1 MLHLIWFFLSSR
13 SNQRAMLWLT
23 TKPKRSP
30 ESYLEEVNPAV
41 RYPDSLHGTVIDF
54 FKIWQL
60 SLQVIWSIS
69 MVRLSERHPG
79 ISHLKKYLVLY
90 YFLITVLP
98 SSSSLYYQTR
108 RQSYKAFWDT
118 WLLYP
123 RHLHM
128 TSKEAF
134 SVDDYTAPCTL
145 LGLKYLKWMMRMRPD
160 WDGFANT
167 HQRKMHIPS

>member
-1 MLHLIWFFLSSR
+1 MGSYV
-13 SNQRAMLWLT
+13 
-23 TKPKRSP
+23 
-30 ESYLEEVNPAV
+30 SYLEEVNPAV

-108 RQSYKAFWDT
+108 RQSYKAFWD
-118 WLLYP
+118 P
-123 RHLHM
+123 
-128 TSKEAF
+128 
-134 SVDDYTAPCTL
+134 
-145 LGLKYLKWMMRMRPD
+145 
-160 WDGFANT
+160 
-167 HQRKMHIPS
+167 